1 MQPNA
6 KQAIKKMIWHY
17 EYELLCATNSSDK
30 EKFAEKIIEWSGRLE
45 DKPNRAEEKTIR
57 AIQENIINPM
67 IK

>member
-30 EKFAEKIIEWSGRLE
+30 EKFAEKIIEWSERLVE
-45 DKPNRAEEKTIR
+45 RKDNE
-57 AIQENIINPM
+57 
-67 IK
+67 

>member
-30 EKFAEKIIEWSGRLE
+30 EKFAEKQQLLIKQFKENFARFDVAESILAAG
-45 DKPNRAEEKTIR
+45 PN
-57 AIQENIINPM
+57 
-67 IK
+67 